1 MMMTMITMMMMMMMM
16 MITMMMVMTM
26 MMMVMMMDQTPEN
39 HRIGRSEDQRVR
51 RPNNSAIATQEMHK
65 HSRAQG
71 KNPPATPTTLSAKV
85 SRG

>member
-1 MMMTMITMMMMMMMM
+1 MTMITTMTTM
-16 MITMMMVMTM
+16 MIAMVMVMTM

-39 HRIGRSEDQRVR
+39 HRIERSEAQRVR

-71 KNPPATPTTLSAKV
+71 KNPSFTHP
-85 SRG
+85 